1 MIYIEIMGGLGNQL
15 FQIFCGIAYSLEN
28 RIPFKINA
36 TKFDLV
42 SPHDSNSKR
51 PTYWTNFLSNL
62 SSFTYNNNLNIPI
75 YREES
80 CTKYEIIPRI
90 TTDFKLYGYYQSYK
104 YFDGQFANICK
115 MINLEHQRREVTD
128 KYKRYFNN
136 NKTISMHFR
145 IGDSIKNP
153 DFHIIMEV
161 EYFSNALKFIIN
173 KEKHIQNFDIL
184 YFTEEVDKNRV
195 EAMIAKLKLEFL
207 QCNFIQCSFDV
218 PDWEQLLLMSVCYHN
233 IIANSTFS
241 WWGAY
246 FNNNINKIVCYPS
259 LWFGKKYN
267 IDTSDLCPENW
278 NKISII

>member
-15 FQIFCGIAYSLEN
+15 FQIFCGIAYSFEN
-28 RIPFKINA
+28 RIPFKISA
-36 TKFDLV
+36 SKFDLV

-51 PTYWTNFLSNL
+51 PTYWGNFLSNL
-62 SSFTYNNNLNIPI
+62 SVFTYQQQLTIPT

-80 CTKYEIIPRI
+80 FKYKTIPHI
-90 TTDFKLYGYYQSYK
+90 SEDFKLCGYYQSYK
-104 YFDGQFANICK
+104 YFDTYFNQICRL
-115 MINLEHQRREVTD
+115 INLEHKRTTVKD
-128 KYKRYFNN
+128 KYKYYFNN
-136 NKTISMHFR
+136 TKTISMHFR

-153 DFHIIMEV
+153 DFHIIMKV

-173 KEKHIQNFDIL
+173 QEKHIKNFDIL
-184 YFTEEVDKNRV
+184 YFSEEIDKNTV
-195 EAMIAKLKLEFL
+195 KIMIAKLKLEFS

-218 PDWEQLLLMSVCYHN
+218 PDWEQLLLMSVCHHN

-246 FNNNINKIVCYPS
+246 FNNNIDKIVCYPS
-259 LWFGKKYN
+259 QWFGKKYN
-267 IDTSDLCPENW
+267 IDTSELCPENW